1 MNYVVSLTT
10 IPSKFDNLYITIDSL
25 VCQTILPSK
34 IVVNIPKKYNFRMDN
49 SEIPSYKIKNFID
62 KYSIYN
68 VCINF
73 LDKDY
78 GPGTKLL
85 GLLNSSILNNYDI
98 SNTYII
104 LLDDDVVYK
113 HFFIETFEKSIK
125 SNNAEVASFYVYE
138 YNGIKIGQG
147 VDGFLIKLNTLNH
160 FLVYYNLIKGFD
172 YIHYHDDFY
181 ISYFFHLIN
190 KNIEYVRLYQCV
202 IYYKHENTFIDS
214 LVNIAGKYS
223 RNNLNENIFTIFDG
237 LNQEGYFNYLKQLNM
252 YDFIYNYLHTIDDYN
267 EKTNEQ
273 IFDLVIKNEVFC
285 EILKNLNKKHF
296 LEYLKQLDIK

>member
-1 MNYVVSLTT
+1 
-10 IPSKFDNLYITIDSL
+10 
-25 VCQTILPSK
+25 
-34 IVVNIPKKYNFRMDN
+34 MDN